1 MEIQEALTR
10 TQAELKEAGVP
21 ESLHGSWGRV
31 VLDYLLANGQSQA
44 PRPAAQA
51 PAAGPAVTV
60 SGLGRLA
67 NRFAV
72 PEAALADI
80 FAIADEDVTLH
91 VASAKIAPTKSRATR
106 EIALLIVAARLGAG
120 IDDSWTDVAHVR
132 DALAHYNRYDQSNF
146 AKYLRLADDVFNLR
160 GKPVQYLRL
169 TQPGWEA
176 AYDLIKSLT
185 GTATHH

>member
-21 ESLHGSWGRV
+21 ESLHGSWGRA
-31 VLDYLLANGQSQA
+31 VLEHLLASGQAQA
-44 PRPAAQA
+44 PRPAAEA
-51 PAAGPAVTV
+51 SATA

-80 FAIADEDVTLH
+80 FAVTDEDVTLH
-91 VASAKIAPTKSRATR
+91 VASAKIAPAKSRATK

-120 IDDSWTDVAHVR
+120 IDDSLTDVAHVR

-176 AYDLIKSLT
+176 ASDLIKSLT